1 MRVLIVDDESLI
13 RMDLRD
19 IIESCGHEVVAE
31 GTNGVEALALCK
43 KHKPDIILMDV
54 KMPELDGIEAARQIG
69 FHHEAPVVLLTSYSQ
84 QDLIDKARESGV
96 YGYLIKPVREEQ
108 LVPSLEMALGRYK
121 SDAQL
126 REKMAE
132 LEQSLEDRKIIQ
144 KGTGI
149 LMELY
154 SISEAEA
161 YNRIRTLSMNKQISI
176 IETCNLIIKQSN
188 KSNNI

>member
-1 MRVLIVDDESLI
+1 
-13 RMDLRD
+13 
-19 IIESCGHEVVAE
+19 
-31 GTNGVEALALCK
+31 
-43 KHKPDIILMDV
+43 
-54 KMPELDGIEAARQIG
+54 
-69 FHHEAPVVLLTSYSQ
+69 
-84 QDLIDKARESGV
+84 
-96 YGYLIKPVREEQ
+96 
-108 LVPSLEMALGRYK
+108 MALGRYK

-154 SISEAEA
+154 SISEVEA

-176 IETCNLIIKQSN
+176 IETCNLIIKRSN

>member
-84 QDLIDKARESGV
+84 QDLIDKARDSGV
-96 YGYLIKPVREEQ
+96 YGYLIKPVRDEQ
-108 LVPSLEMALGRYK
+108 LVPTLEMALGRYK

-154 SISEAEA
+154 SISEVEA

>member
-84 QDLIDKARESGV
+84 QDLIDKARDSGV
-96 YGYLIKPVREEQ
+96 YGYLIKPVWEEQ
-108 LVPSLEMALGRYK
+108 LVPTLEMALGRYK

-144 KGTGI
+144 KGTGV
-149 LMELY
+149 LMALY
-154 SISEAEA
+154 SISEDEA
-161 YNRIRTLSMNKQISI
+161 YNRIRTLSMNKQMSI
-176 IETCNLIIKQSN
+176 IETCNLIIKQANNSN
-188 KSNNI
+188 KI

>member
-84 QDLIDKARESGV
+84 QDLIDKARDSGV

-108 LVPSLEMALGRYK
+108 LVPSLEMALGRFK

>member
-84 QDLIDKARESGV
+84 QDLIDKARDSGV

-108 LVPSLEMALGRYK
+108 LVPTLEMALGRYK

-176 IETCNLIIKQSN
+176 IETCNLIIKRSN

>member
-1 MRVLIVDDESLI
+1 
-13 RMDLRD
+13 
-19 IIESCGHEVVAE
+19 
-31 GTNGVEALALCK
+31 
-43 KHKPDIILMDV
+43 MDV

-84 QDLIDKARESGV
+84 QDLINKARESGV
-96 YGYLIKPVREEQ
+96 YGYLIKPIREEQ
-108 LVPSLEMALGRYK
+108 LVPTLEMALGRYH
-121 SDAQL
+121 SDAEL

-154 SISEAEA
+154 SISEEEA
-161 YNRIRTLSMNKQISI
+161 YNRIRALSMKKRDSI
-176 IETCNLIIKQSN
+176 VNICKALINQVSK
-188 KSNNI
+188 